1 MKIQNHKGLEHVY
14 HNFNILLYKK
24 RDEICVHIYC
34 YVTDTTVHD
43 INCIT
48 TLRDNGETDALQNT
62 RKYPIVC
69 SSINITFDT
78 ELWSELCAS
87 PG

>member
-1 MKIQNHKGLEHVY
+1 MGI
-14 HNFNILLYKK
+14 YKAQ
-24 RDEICVHIYC
+24 
-34 YVTDTTVHD
+34 
-43 INCIT
+43 
-48 TLRDNGETDALQNT
+48 ETDALQNT

-69 SSINITFDT
+69 SSISITFDT

>member
-1 MKIQNHKGLEHVY
+1 MTCFYISQTFKINELYGPSTNSKLSIRKNVIFTEKKHIT
-14 HNFNILLYKK
+14 NIYKAQ
-24 RDEICVHIYC
+24 
-34 YVTDTTVHD
+34 
-43 INCIT
+43 
-48 TLRDNGETDALQNT
+48 ETDVLQNT